1 MKVLGIRSQHDGF
14 RYCILEKNED
24 EVKCLNLNEEN
35 KIVKPKGC
43 DGTIYY
49 SWIFD
54 EVTRILDVSGDID
67 AVAIKQNENV
77 KSCYSKLKNSMF
89 LDCIVTIVAE
99 KRDIPVS
106 SFVYKQLGTNG
117 DKVKEKAKRI
127 INGTTNK
134 YWDNK
139 MADAIVAAYKL
150 LDTKQ

>member
-35 KIVKPKGC
+35 KIIKPKGC

-89 LDCIVTIVAE
+89 VDCIVTIVAE

-117 DKVKEKAKRI
+117 DEVKEKAKRI
-127 INGTTNK
+127 INGITNK

>member
-1 MKVLGIRSQHDGF
+1 
-14 RYCILEKNED
+14 
-24 EVKCLNLNEEN
+24 
-35 KIVKPKGC
+35 
-43 DGTIYY
+43 
-49 SWIFD
+49 
-54 EVTRILDVSGDID
+54 
-67 AVAIKQNENV
+67 
-77 KSCYSKLKNSMF
+77 MF